1 MKIPISEDCLRC
13 KSKASL
19 MILKVEDD
27 MKYRLDSEPT
37 K

>member
-19 MILKVEDD
+19 MVLKV
-27 MKYRLDSEPT
+27 DSET
-37 K
+37 NN